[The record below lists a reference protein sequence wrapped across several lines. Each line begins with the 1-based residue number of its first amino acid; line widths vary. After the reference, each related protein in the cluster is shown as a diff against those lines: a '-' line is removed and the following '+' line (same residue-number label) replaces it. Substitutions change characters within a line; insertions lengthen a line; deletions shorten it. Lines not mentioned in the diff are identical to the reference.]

1 MAGRQHTP
9 SLTVGLLPRSGG
21 ARYLRQVYC
30 PSPPLLSPRNIFA
43 VPATNEMIEQL
54 LRQLPESHGAQLL
67 FSRLVDG
74 HASMLRLFQRE
85 PGLLSDAL
93 AIAAWSPL
101 LATTLEQ
108 NPDYL
113 TWLQRERA
121 STRVRTREEM
131 GESLARFALTN
142 SQLDPHVLLARFRRR
157 ELLRTYLHDIRRART
172 VVETTEELSN
182 LADAILDYA
191 LNLSRQQLDNRYGSP
206 QITDARGR
214 ISSAEFCIV
223 ALGKLGSRELNYA
236 SDLDLVFLFS
246 DEGLTSAGG
255 SRGQITNREYFVK
268 LAEALLRVVSE
279 PTGEGAAYRID
290 VRLRPHG
297 RDGALACALDEAA
310 RYYEQNAQEWELQA
324 LIRARAAA
332 GSQPLYARFAQRVI
346 GRVFRP
352 DISVGAALTN
362 VRLAKEKIDVQRER
376 EEKGF
381 NVKLG
386 RGGIREI
393 EFIAQALQ
401 VALGG
406 RDPWLRA
413 PHTLISLGRLTERAL
428 ITESEHSQ
436 LSEAYHFWRALE
448 HRLQME
454 HGLQTHSVPI
464 DRVRRE
470 LVARRMNFSGDDAL
484 NDFDVALTIHATN
497 VRAAFDRVF
506 ALADVASPAVRAAGR
521 QPSGDAVADPDAGLA
536 ASIFL
541 KYLERTGGEDLDL
554 DALTSILRTAANRSV
569 NSYRALSF
577 ATRVASS
584 LDKATEP
591 ETVTKEEINSLVRL
605 CGTSEFFGEII
616 AGRTSLIH
624 AVTANPGM
632 AHPRDYLDEL
642 RTGVMH
648 EQSFR
653 AELNT
658 LRRKWSA
665 LLVEIGAA
673 DAAGELALP
682 NLNSL
687 LTDLAVAGIDVALEI
702 ARREF
707 ARRFEELASEPRLT
721 VLGLGR
727 LGSGGMD
734 YGSDLD
740 VVMVYDSAAP
750 SPVAALTHDEAYA
763 RLAELLITALSSIT
777 REGYLY
783 RVDLRLR
790 PDGQKGPLVTGSE
803 AFITYVQKRASLW
816 EWLAYVKL
824 RAVAGELEFGRAVEV
839 AARKMIHEL
848 AHNADHD
855 ELRVETR
862 RVRDRLE
869 KEKARQRNAGLN
881 IKHGAGGM
889 LDVYFAARYLQ
900 LRDCV
905 QDDEEDRTTGATL
918 RRLRDAGSLGEQDFV
933 AVDEG
938 YVLLRSVDHQLRLI
952 LGRSARLPLPEH
964 PAFRD
969 IAVRLGYQE
978 AANLDQELGARMT
991 GIRNTYERIMS
1002 EIDRDGD

>member
-1 MAGRQHTP
+1 MVER
-9 SLTVGLLPRSGG
+9 
-21 ARYLRQVYC
+21 
-30 PSPPLLSPRNIFA
+30 
-43 VPATNEMIEQL
+43 L
-54 LRQLPESHGAQLL
+54 LRQLPESHAAQLL
-67 FSRLVDG
+67 FSRLVRVHD
-74 HASMLRLFQRE
+74 SIRRLFQRE
-85 PGLLSDAL
+85 PGLLSDVL

-108 NPDYL
+108 NPDYV

-131 GESLARFALTN
+131 GESLARFALTS

-172 VVETTEELSN
+172 IVETTEELSN
-182 LADAILDYA
+182 LADAILEYG

-206 QITDARGR
+206 QSTDARGR

-236 SDLDLVFLFS
+236 SDIDLVFLFS
-246 DEGLTSAGG
+246 DEGVTSAGG

-268 LAEALLRVVSE
+268 LAESLLRVVSE

-297 RDGALACALDEAA
+297 RDGALACALDEAV
-310 RYYEQNAQEWELQA
+310 RYYEKTAQDWELQA

-332 GSQPLYARFAQRVI
+332 GSQPLYARFTQRVI

-352 DISVGAALTN
+352 DVSVTTALTN
-362 VRLAKEKIDVQRER
+362 VRLAKQKIDCQRER

-401 VALGG
+401 IACGG

-413 PHTLISLGRLTERAL
+413 PHTLISLGRLAERGL

-436 LSEAYHFWRALE
+436 LSDAYHFWRSLE

-454 HGLQTHSVPI
+454 HGLQTHTLPI
-464 DRVRRE
+464 DRERRE
-470 LVARRMNFSGDDAL
+470 LVARRMNFIGDDAL
-484 NDFDVALTIHATN
+484 TDFEVTLAMHATN

-506 ALADVASPAVRAAGR
+506 AQAEVALPAGLKTGG
-521 QPSGDAVADPDAGLA
+521 QPATGGNPPVDPDAAAARLA

-541 KYLERTGGEDLDL
+541 KHLAGPGKANPGTAELDL
-554 DALTSILRTAANRSV
+554 TALTSSLRTAANRSL
-569 NSYRALSF
+569 NSHRALSF

-584 LDKATEP
+584 LDKESEPATITEP
-591 ETVTKEEINSLVRL
+591 EISSLVQL
-605 CGTSEFFGEII
+605 CGASEFFGEMI
-616 AGRTSLIH
+616 ASRTTLIH
-624 AVTANPGM
+624 ALTANAGM
-632 AHPRDYLDEL
+632 AQRRDCLTEL
-642 RTGVMH
+642 RAGVTQQ
-648 EQSFR
+648 QSFR
-653 AELNT
+653 AELDA
-658 LRRKWSA
+658 LRRTWSG
-665 LLVEIGAA
+665 LLVEIGAG
-673 DAAGELALP
+673 DAAGDLTLPELNRLQTELAI
-682 NLNSL
+682 
-687 LTDLAVAGIDVALEI
+687 AGIDVALLI

-707 ARRFEELASEPRLT
+707 ARRYEKLAAEPRLA

-740 VVMVYDSAAP
+740 VVMVYDSAAAA
-750 SPVAALTHDEAYA
+750 PVVGLTLDEAYA
-763 RLAELLITALSSIT
+763 RLAEFVITALSNIT

-803 AFITYVQKRASLW
+803 GFIAYLQKRAGFW

-824 RAVAGELEFGRAVEV
+824 RAVAGNLEFGRPIEA
-839 AARKMIHEL
+839 AARKLIHEL

-855 ELRVETR
+855 QLCAETR

-869 KEKARQRNAGLN
+869 KEKASRRNAGLD
-881 IKHGAGGM
+881 IKHAAGGM

-900 LRDCV
+900 LRDNV
-905 QDDEEDRTTGATL
+905 QDDDEDRTTLATL
-918 RRLRDAGSLGEQDFV
+918 WRLRAVGSLNEADFQ
-933 AVDEG
+933 ALDEG
-938 YVLLRSVDHQLRLI
+938 YTLLRSVDHQLRLI
-952 LGRSARLPLPEH
+952 VGRSARLPLPEH
-964 PAFRD
+964 PASRD
-969 IAVRLGYQE
+969 IARRLGYD
-978 AANLDQELGARMT
+978 AAAELTQELTARMT
-991 GIRNTYERIMS
+991 GIRTAYNRILRP
-1002 EIDRDGD
+1002 EADRDGA

>member
-1 MAGRQHTP
+1 MVER
-9 SLTVGLLPRSGG
+9 
-21 ARYLRQVYC
+21 
-30 PSPPLLSPRNIFA
+30 
-43 VPATNEMIEQL
+43 L
-54 LRQLPESHGAQLL
+54 LRQLPESHAAQLL
-67 FSRLVDG
+67 FSRLV
-74 HASMLRLFQRE
+74 HEHESISRLFQRQ
-85 PGLLSDAL
+85 PGLLSDVL

-108 NPDYL
+108 NPDYV

-157 ELLRTYLHDIRRART
+157 ELLRTYLHDIRRTRT
-172 VVETTEELSN
+172 IVETTEELSN
-182 LADAILDYA
+182 LADAILEYA

-206 QITDARGR
+206 QSTDERGR

-236 SDLDLVFLFS
+236 SDIDLVFLYS
-246 DEGLTSAGG
+246 DEGVTSAGG

-268 LAEALLRVVSE
+268 LAESLLRVVSE

-297 RDGALACALDEAA
+297 RVGALACSLDEAV
-310 RYYEQNAQEWELQA
+310 RYYEKTAQDWELQA

-332 GSQPLYARFAQRVI
+332 GSQRLYSQFARRVVA
-346 GRVFRP
+346 RVFRP
-352 DISVGAALTN
+352 DVSVAASLAN
-362 VRLAKEKIDVQRER
+362 VRQAKQKIDYQRER

-401 VALGG
+401 IAYGG

-413 PHTLISLGRLTERAL
+413 SHTLISLGRLADRGL
-428 ITESEHSQ
+428 ITEREHSQ
-436 LSEAYHFWRALE
+436 LSDAYHFWRALE

-454 HGLQTHSVPI
+454 HGLQTHSLPI
-464 DRVRRE
+464 GRE
-470 LVARRMNFSGDDAL
+470 RLALVARRMNFSGDDAL
-484 NDFDVALTIHATN
+484 VDFEGALAVHTTN
-497 VRAAFDRVF
+497 VRAAFDRLF
-506 ALADVASPAVRAAGR
+506 SQAEATSPSVTEAGR
-521 QPSGDAVADPDAGLA
+521 QRATALDAGFANPDEEAARLA

-541 KYLERTGGEDLDL
+541 RHLAPSGKAKPGIR
-554 DALTSILRTAANRSV
+554 ALASALQTAAHASL
-569 NSYRALSF
+569 NSHRALSF
-577 ATRVASS
+577 AMRVASS
-584 LDKATEP
+584 LDKASEPQTVTEP
-591 ETVTKEEINSLVRL
+591 EINSLVQL
-605 CGTSEFFGEII
+605 CGASEYFGEIV
-616 AGRTSLIH
+616 AGRPALIH
-624 AVTANPGM
+624 ALTTESATVQRRDHFSELCASVTPQ
-632 AHPRDYLDEL
+632 
-642 RTGVMH
+642 
-648 EQSFR
+648 QSFR
-653 AELNT
+653 EELDA
-658 LRRKWSA
+658 LRRTWSELLIEIAARDVAGDLGLSDLNRLLTELAIAGINGA
-665 LLVEIGAA
+665 LL
-673 DAAGELALP
+673 
-682 NLNSL
+682 
-687 LTDLAVAGIDVALEI
+687 I

-707 ARRFEELASEPRLT
+707 ARRYGELAAEPRLA

-727 LGSGGMD
+727 LASGGMD

-740 VVMVYDSAAP
+740 VVMVYDSDAP

-763 RLAELLITALSSIT
+763 RLAELMITALSSIT

-803 AFITYVQKRASLW
+803 AFIAYLQKRAGFW

-824 RAVAGELEFGRAVEV
+824 RAVAGDLEFGRAIEA
-839 AARKMIHEL
+839 AARKLIHEL

-855 ELRVETR
+855 QLCAETR

-869 KEKARQRNAGLN
+869 KEKTSRRNAGPD

-900 LRDCV
+900 LRDNLG
-905 QDDEEDRTTGATL
+905 DDYEDRTTMATL
-918 RRLRDAGSLGEQDFV
+918 HRLRAAGSLDTADFL
-933 AVDEG
+933 ALDGG
-938 YVLLRSVDHQLRLI
+938 YRLLRSVDHQLRLI
-952 LGRSARLPLPEH
+952 VGRSARLPSPEH

-969 IAVRLGYQE
+969 IARRLGYDT
-978 AANLDQELGARMT
+978 AAGLMKEVSSHMT
-991 GIRNTYERIMS
+991 SIRRSYERIMRS
-1002 EIDRDGD
+1002 EADRDGD

>member
-1 MAGRQHTP
+1 MVER
-9 SLTVGLLPRSGG
+9 
-21 ARYLRQVYC
+21 
-30 PSPPLLSPRNIFA
+30 
-43 VPATNEMIEQL
+43 L

-74 HASMLRLFQRE
+74 HPSILRLFQRE

-113 TWLQRERA
+113 TWLLRERV

-142 SQLDPHVLLARFRRR
+142 SQLDAHVLLARFRRR
-157 ELLRTYLHDIRRART
+157 ELLRTYLHDIRQART
-172 VVETTEELSN
+172 IVETTEELSN

-206 QITDARGR
+206 QVTDARGR
-214 ISSAEFCIV
+214 LSGAEFCIV

-236 SDLDLVFLFS
+236 SDIDLVFLFS
-246 DEGLTSAGG
+246 AEGLTSAGG

-268 LAEALLRVVSE
+268 LAESLLRVVSE

-297 RDGALACALDEAA
+297 RDGALAGSLDEAV
-310 RYYEQNAQEWELQA
+310 RYYGQTAHDWELQA

-332 GSQPLYARFAQRVI
+332 GSQPLYARFAQGVL

-352 DISVGAALTN
+352 DIGVADALTN
-362 VRLAKEKIDVQRER
+362 VRLAKQKIDVQRER

-413 PHTLISLGRLTERAL
+413 PHTLISLGRLSERGL
-428 ITESEHSQ
+428 ITETEHSQ

-464 DRVRRE
+464 ERERRE
-470 LVARRMNFSGDDAL
+470 LIARRMNFSGDAL
-484 NDFDVALTIHATN
+484 NDFDAALTMHATN
-497 VRAAFDRVF
+497 VRTAFDLVF
-506 ALADVASPAVRAAGR
+506 AQTDVASPLVHAAGR
-521 QPSGDAVADPDAGLA
+521 QPSGDAFADPDAGPARLA
-536 ASIFL
+536 ATIFL
-541 KYLERTGGEDLDL
+541 KYLKTTPDQSLDI
-554 DALTSILRTAANRSV
+554 DALTGALRTAANRSL
-569 NSYRALSF
+569 NSHRALSF
-577 ATRVASS
+577 ATRIASS
-584 LDKATEP
+584 LDKESEP
-591 ETVTKEEINSLVRL
+591 ETVTREEIDSLVRL
-605 CGTSEFFGEII
+605 CGASEFFGEMI
-616 AGRTSLIH
+616 ASRTSLIH
-624 AVTANPGM
+624 AGNTKPGM
-632 AHPRDYLDEL
+632 AQPRDYRSEL
-642 RTGVMH
+642 RTGVADQ
-648 EQSFR
+648 QSFR
-653 AELNT
+653 AELHS

-665 LLVEIGAA
+665 LLVEIGAG
-673 DAAGELALP
+673 DAAGELTLP
-682 NLNSL
+682 NLNRL
-687 LTDLAVAGIDVALEI
+687 LTELAVAGIDVALEI

-707 ARRFEELASEPRLT
+707 ARRFESLAGEPRLA

-750 SPVAALTHDEAYA
+750 SPVAGLTHDEAYA

-803 AFITYVQKRASLW
+803 AFLTYVQKRASLW

-824 RAVAGELEFGRAVEV
+824 RAVAGELEFCGRVEA
-839 AARKMIHEL
+839 AARKLIHEL
-848 AHNADHD
+848 AHNAGHD
-855 ELRVETR
+855 QLRAETR

-869 KEKARQRNAGLN
+869 KEKASRSNAGRN

-900 LRDCV
+900 LRDYV
-905 QDDEEDRTTGATL
+905 QDDEADRTTRATL
-918 RRLRDAGSLGEQDFV
+918 RRLRHAGSLDAQDFV
-933 AVDEG
+933 ALDEG
-938 YVLLRSVDHQLRLI
+938 YALLRSVDHQLRLI

-978 AANLDQELGARMT
+978 AADLEQDLEVRAIS
-991 GIRNTYERIMS
+991 IRSTYERIMS
-1002 EIDRDGD
+1002 EVDRDGD